1 MSKKVT
7 LKQMRYFVSA
17 ARLGRFSMAAAH
29 EYVSQSAITSAVL
42 DLEEQLGVSLFDR
55 LQHGVSLTEA
65 GRAFFRHASFI
76 LESVDEAMSS
86 TKQQP
91 ISGVEGRLRVAA
103 SYTMLGYFLPE
114 LVARFKRAN
123 PQVIFDLMDMD
134 LAQMEAA
141 VQAGEIDLGVG
152 LLSNIKRRDRYREQI
167 LVRSPRRLWVSPT
180 HPLGQMHS
188 LKLAQIAPYPYIMIT
203 IDDTPSF
210 TEKFWQDSGLTANY
224 VLQTSSLESV
234 RGFVGQGLGVTILSD
249 MVYRP
254 WSLDGKK
261 INAIPIE
268 GGCVP
273 DLEAGLF
280 WSKEQALNKTA
291 DAFQRFLVYACVK

>member
-29 EYVSQSAITSAVL
+29 EHVSQSAITNAVL
-42 DLEEQLGVSLFDR
+42 DLESQLGVSLFER
-55 LQHGVSLTEA
+55 LQHGVSLSEA
-65 GRAFFRHASFI
+65 GRAFYRHASFI
-76 LESVDEAMSS
+76 LESVDEAMNL
-86 TKQQP
+86 TTQQP

-123 PQVIFDLMDMD
+123 PRVIFDLTDLD
-134 LAQMEAA
+134 LAQMEQA
-141 VQAGEIDLGVG
+141 VQADEIDIGVG
-152 LLSNIKRRDRYREQI
+152 LLSNIKNRAQYHEEI
-167 LVRSPRRLWVSPT
+167 LLRSPRRLWVSPT

-188 LKLAQIAPYPYIMIT
+188 LSLAQIAPYPYIMIT

-210 TEKFWQDSGLTANY
+210 TEKFWQASGLEANY

-261 INAIPIE
+261 INAIPLE
-268 GGCVP
+268 GGVP

-280 WSKEQALNKTA
+280 WAKDRDLSLVA
-291 DAFQRFLVYACVK
+291 DAFQRFMVYACVK

>member
-1 MSKKVT
+1 M
-7 LKQMRYFVSA
+7 
-17 ARLGRFSMAAAH
+17 
-29 EYVSQSAITSAVL
+29 
-42 DLEEQLGVSLFDR
+42 SLFER
-55 LQHGVSLTEA
+55 LQHGVSLSEA
-65 GRAFFRHASFI
+65 GRAFYRHASFI
-76 LESVDEAMSS
+76 LESVDEAMNL
-86 TKQQP
+86 TTQQP

-123 PQVIFDLMDMD
+123 PRVIFDLIDLD
-134 LAQMEAA
+134 LAQMEQA
-141 VQAGEIDLGVG
+141 VQADEIDIGVG
-152 LLSNIKRRDRYREQI
+152 LLSNIKNRKQYHEEI
-167 LVRSPRRLWVSPT
+167 LLRSPRRLWVTPT

-188 LKLAQIAPYPYIMIT
+188 LSLAQIAPYPYIMIT

-210 TEKFWQDSGLTANY
+210 TEKFWQASGLEANY

-261 INAIPIE
+261 INAIPLE
-268 GGCVP
+268 GGVP

-280 WSKEQALNKTA
+280 WAKDRDLSLVA
-291 DAFQRFLVYACVK
+291 DAFQRFMVYACVK

>member
-29 EYVSQSAITSAVL
+29 EHVSQSAITNAVL
-42 DLEEQLGVSLFDR
+42 DLEQQLGTSLFDR
-55 LQHGVSLTEA
+55 LQHGVSLTET

-76 LESVDEAMSS
+76 LESVDEAMSL
-86 TKQQP
+86 TTQQR

-123 PQVIFDLMDMD
+123 PRVMFDLID
-134 LAQMEAA
+134 LELTQMEQA
-141 VQAGEIDLGVG
+141 VRSGEVDIGVG
-152 LLSNIKRRDRYREQI
+152 LLSNIRQREQYHCET
-167 LVRSPRRLWVSPT
+167 LTRSPRRLWVSPS
-180 HPLGQMHS
+180 HPLGQLHS
-188 LKLAQIAPYPYIMIT
+188 ISLQQIAPYPYIMIT
-203 IDDTPSF
+203 IDDVEDF
-210 TEKFWQDSGLTANY
+210 TDKFWYDSGLSPNY
-224 VLQTSSLESV
+224 VLKTRSLESV

-268 GGCVP
+268 GGVP
-273 DLEAGLF
+273 DLEAGMF
-280 WSKEQALNKTA
+280 WSKEWDLNTVA
-291 DAFQRFLVYACVK
+291 DAFQRFMVYACVK

>member
-29 EYVSQSAITSAVL
+29 EHVSQSAITNAVL
-42 DLEEQLGVSLFDR
+42 DLESQLGVSLFER
-55 LQHGVSLTEA
+55 LQHGVSLSEA
-65 GRAFFRHASFI
+65 GSAFYRHASFI
-76 LESVDEAMSS
+76 LESVDEAMNL
-86 TKQQP
+86 TTQQP
-91 ISGVEGRLRVAA
+91 ISGVKGRLRVAA

-123 PQVIFDLMDMD
+123 PRVIFDLTDLD
-134 LAQMEAA
+134 LAQMEQA
-141 VQAGEIDLGVG
+141 VQADEIDIGVG
-152 LLSNIKRRDRYREQI
+152 LLSNIKNRKQYHEEI
-167 LVRSPRRLWVSPT
+167 LLRSPRRLWVTPT

-188 LKLAQIAPYPYIMIT
+188 LSLAQIAPYPYIMIT

-210 TEKFWQDSGLTANY
+210 TEKFWQASGLEANY

-261 INAIPIE
+261 INAIPLE
-268 GGCVP
+268 GGVP

-280 WSKEQALNKTA
+280 WSKERDLSLVA
-291 DAFQRFLVYACVK
+291 DAFQRFMVYACVK

>member
-29 EYVSQSAITSAVL
+29 EHVSQSAITNAVL
-42 DLEEQLGVSLFDR
+42 DLESQLGVSLFER
-55 LQHGVSLTEA
+55 LQHGVSLSEA
-65 GRAFFRHASFI
+65 GSAFYRHASFI
-76 LESVDEAMSS
+76 LESVDEAMNL
-86 TKQQP
+86 TTQQP
-91 ISGVEGRLRVAA
+91 ISGVKGRLRVAA

-123 PQVIFDLMDMD
+123 PRVIFDLTDLD
-134 LAQMEAA
+134 LAQMEQA
-141 VQAGEIDLGVG
+141 VQADEIDIGVG
-152 LLSNIKRRDRYREQI
+152 LLSNIKNRKQYHEEI
-167 LVRSPRRLWVSPT
+167 LLRSPRRLWVTPT

-188 LKLAQIAPYPYIMIT
+188 LSLAQIAPYPYIMIT

-210 TEKFWQDSGLTANY
+210 TEKFWQASGLEANY

-261 INAIPIE
+261 INAIPLE
-268 GGCVP
+268 GGVP

-280 WSKEQALNKTA
+280 WSKERDLSLVA
-291 DAFQRFLVYACVK
+291 DAF